1 MTLLEY
7 RILRILGA
15 ADMIK
20 RPLTVNQVMRIY
32 LRLWHGRLSDYD
44 TWDILMSIRL
54 SRLAFPMTEFRSTQ
68 PWIQVWVIADRG
80 HQALVREFV
89 K

>member
-20 RPLTVNQVMRIY
+20 RPLTTNQVMRIY
-32 LRLWHGRLSDYD
+32 LRLWRARLSDYD
-44 TWDILMSIRL
+44 TWNTLMSMRL
-54 SRLAFPMTEFRSTQ
+54 PRFTSSMTEFREVQ
-68 PWIQVWVIADRG
+68 PWIQVWVITDRG